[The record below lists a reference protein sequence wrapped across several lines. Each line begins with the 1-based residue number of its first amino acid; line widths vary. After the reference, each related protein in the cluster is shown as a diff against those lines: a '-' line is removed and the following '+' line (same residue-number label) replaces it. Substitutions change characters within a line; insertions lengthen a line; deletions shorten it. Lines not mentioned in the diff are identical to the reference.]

1 MAKIPVLSISSGFY
15 DIDREPELYEGVL
28 KDTPVLN
35 VLFDGKSLH
44 LDGGEEEIISALNNA
59 FQWVDQLDDSE
70 KNQADFSETLIRLSL
85 LSRGTQ
91 STKSNRVPQKSEQK
105 LVYPSCLYLS

>member
-28 KDTPVLN
+28 KDAPVLN

-59 FQWVDQLDDSE
+59 FQWVYELDDSE
-70 KNQADFSETLIRLSL
+70 KTHAYFSETLIRLSF
-85 LSRGTQ
+85 LSSGTQ
-91 STKSNRVPQKSEQK
+91 STKSNRVSQKSEQK